1 MEAGGDNAGAS
12 ETFAEASEG
21 WRAFED
27 PFEEA
32 QALLGLART
41 AAGKEGDRAR
51 AAELLAKLGVP
62 EGVPGEGAAQG
73 G

>member
-1 MEAGGDNAGAS
+1 MEEIGDNAGAS
-12 ETFAEASEG
+12 RAFAEAAEG

-41 AAGKEGDRAR
+41 APQKEGDRAR

-62 EGVPGEGAAQG
+62 EGETGGGAAQG